1 MKMKTEL
8 IKPYPMATRLYKY
21 CLFSAILL
29 LISLA
34 GLKAQTVIFTP
45 TNVTCFGAADATMK
59 IDITGGSST
68 YWYVCYN
75 ITVPSLS
82 DSIGPTAQPSYTFT
96 NLNPAQLYLFYVR
109 DNVTGDY
116 VDAISRVFTQPAVLN
131 ATVTSVNAT
140 CYGTATGSITISS
153 PSGGSGAYDFS
164 INGGSTWQ
172 ASGSFPGLSAATY
185 IVRIRDRAAQGCII
199 TLNGNLII
207 TQPAELNANL
217 SFTNATC
224 FGKNNG
230 NITISSP
237 SGGSGAYQY
246 TITGAAPWNGS
257 GTFNNLAPG
266 TYNVIMRDGGATSCT
281 RTLNGSL
288 TISQPTQLNV
298 PDISIIKGL
307 TCNEGSDGQLQ
318 AIVTGG
324 TSPYS
329 FDWYK
334 NQSGSWVTISQF
346 TQTATN
352 LPQGWYEVR
361 VNDANNCGNPIPAT
375 SREFFL
381 LGVTDSVPPVFIFDS
396 ASVVSTCAGQS
407 NGSINS
413 HVHGGKKPYRFS
425 ITNGGASGY
434 QADSLFINL
443 GAGIYQT
450 WAMDRKGCKKP
461 GPSKTVVTTPNLPVS
476 VSIVANPSGSI
487 CPGTSVLF
495 TATPVNGGTT
505 PAYQWRLN
513 GSPVGTNSTTYTN
526 NALANGATVN
536 VILTSNLRCNSGN
549 PATSNTYTAS
559 LLSPPSITAQ
569 PASLTRCTGLSATFT
584 VTATG
589 TGLAYQ
595 WRKGGVNIP
604 GATGS
609 SYTIA
614 VVAITD
620 AASYDVVITGTC
632 GNVTSNAA
640 TLTVN
645 TSPAITVQP
654 ASTSACVGQGA
665 AFTVTATGTGLA
677 YQWRKGGVN
686 IPGAT
691 GSSYTIAVVA
701 VADAGSYDVVI
712 TGTCATVT
720 SNAAT
725 LTVNTP
731 PVITAQPASLTR
743 CTGLS
748 ATFTVTATGTGLAY
762 QWRKGGVNIPGA
774 TGSSYTIAVVA
785 VTDAAS
791 YDVVITGTCAT
802 VTSNTATLTVNTS
815 PVITAQP
822 ANTTACVGISASF
835 TVTATGT
842 GLAYQ
847 WRKGGVNIPGATGST
862 YNIGSVAV
870 TDAGSYDVVITGT
883 CATVTSNAATLTV
896 NTPPVIT
903 AQPAG
908 LTRCTGLSA
917 TFTVTATGTG
927 LAYQWRKGGVNIPG
941 ATGSSYTIAVVAV
954 TDAASYDVV
963 ITGTCG
969 NVTSNAAT
977 LTVNTSP
984 AITVQPASTSAC
996 VGQGAAFTVTATG
1009 TGLAYQ
1015 WRKGGVNIPGATGS
1029 SYTIAVVA
1037 VADAGSY
1044 DVVITGTCATVTSN
1058 AATLTVNTPPVITA
1072 QPASLTRCTGLSA
1085 TFTVTATGTGLAYQ
1099 WRKGGVNI
1107 PGATGSSYTI
1117 AVVAVTDAASYDVV
1131 ITGTCATVTSNT
1143 ATLTV
1148 NTSPVITAQPANTTA
1163 CVGISASF
1171 TVTATGT
1178 GLAYQWRKGG
1188 VNIPGATG
1196 STYNIGSVA
1205 VTDAGSYDVVITGTC
1220 ATVTSNAAT
1229 LTVNTP
1235 PVITAQPANTSA
1247 CVGQGATFTVTATGT
1262 GLAYQ
1267 WRKGG
1272 VNIPGATGL
1281 SYTIAGVAITDAG
1294 SFDVVITGTCATVT
1308 SNAATLTIN
1317 TPPVI
1322 TAQPVS
1328 LTRCTGLSATFDVT
1342 ATGTGLAYQWRKG
1355 GANIPGATGSS
1366 YTIAVVA
1373 VTDAGSYDVVITG
1386 TCATV
1391 TSNAATLTVNL
1402 PPSITTQPVSVT
1414 SCEGTTVN
1422 FSVTAGGAGLTY
1434 QWRKNG
1440 ANIPGAT
1447 ASVLTLNNI
1456 NLSSAAGYDVFITG
1470 TCGNIT
1476 SNTAT
1481 LIVAEKPIITL
1492 NPTDQEV
1499 CEGSSLTLNAS
1510 ATGTGIS
1517 YQWRRNGVDLTGQ
1530 TAASLTLNA
1539 VIPAQSGNYDVL
1551 AYNQCDTVTSNIAV
1565 VIIDPATAVL
1575 SSGNDTLVC
1584 IGGTVDFK
1592 ITANGHGAIT
1602 YQWQWQ
1608 YAGSWIDLSDGG
1620 DITGSATAHLNIQN
1634 VEAGDTGYYRCFISS
1649 ACGTAYSN
1657 PVLLAV
1663 NNIVATIGTPAP
1675 FLIDSTTTLINVSVR
1690 VTDRFLN
1697 WDLGFALVAPDGT
1710 EVLLKGPL
1718 AFPCVLNPFG
1728 NGVNATFTNDPAVN
1742 DNDTIDYCLN
1752 TKLISGTFA
1761 ATGNWNVL
1769 HGMDPANGAWQIRV
1783 YDSDKSVP
1791 DPDGYLRLAA
1801 LTFTDLDFKGDTAV
1815 VTYNSGI
1822 IQEEILNPISGEL
1835 RGTSFVVPIRL
1846 MTSCFNAQDA
1856 RAVVTVQGGIAPF
1869 TYQWTGPT
1877 VVPAVDDVMLGPGNY
1892 SVLVTDALGCSS
1904 TATVEVSSPPA
1915 IVFDSEIHTDTIA
1928 CFGATEGIIRS
1939 KASGGSGTLT
1949 YILIPG
1955 NIPSAVSDSGVF
1967 SNLAAGTYTIRVTDI
1982 NGCSLDSVIQI
1993 FQHTELT
2000 VQIDLV
2006 PVIGANPGSIT
2017 LTASG
2022 GVPPY
2027 QYSIDNGTTLQDSG
2041 EFINLPAGIYPV
2053 YVVDASGC
2061 IFTQDVNLN
2070 IQLLNVDVTIH
2081 DVSCYG
2087 LADGSFFLALTDG
2100 VGPYTLTGSF
2110 LPLPQVL
2117 NSGAFSF
2124 TGQTAGLYDVRIE
2137 DSEGR
2142 LFIDTIAIKEPTQI
2156 IATAIITNA
2165 TCSAITKDGAID
2177 LTVTGGSGIFTF
2189 NWSNGATSEDLV
2201 NIEAGSYSVIISDTN
2216 GCSSETFAYDVFGT
2230 NVATA
2235 YAGENDTICPGTE
2248 YQLVGSTAADSVR
2261 WDPAVFLDNNKIYNP
2276 MADISAKTTF
2286 FYTVYNHGC
2295 YDIDTLVID
2304 VFERIGMD
2312 IYDPSGIHESIGDSL
2327 YLLEGESA
2335 TMAATPGF
2343 VSYSW
2348 IPTIYLSDPTLEAV
2362 LVTPAANTYY
2372 TVFGTTD
2379 KGCVETDRVKVVIAR
2394 RINIY
2399 SGFSPNGDAFN
2410 NTWVIDHAEEYGDRI
2425 RVRVFNRWGEPVFE
2439 SKGYGGSGNEW
2450 DGNRNGKPLPVGTYY
2465 YIIDVKDG
2473 KSAPYTG
2480 TVTILR

>member
-1 MKMKTEL
+1 
-8 IKPYPMATRLYKY
+8 
-21 CLFSAILL
+21 
-29 LISLA
+29 
-34 GLKAQTVIFTP
+34 
-45 TNVTCFGAADATMK
+45 
-59 IDITGGSST
+59 
-68 YWYVCYN
+68 
-75 ITVPSLS
+75 
-82 DSIGPTAQPSYTFT
+82 
-96 NLNPAQLYLFYVR
+96 
-109 DNVTGDY
+109 
-116 VDAISRVFTQPAVLN
+116 
-131 ATVTSVNAT
+131 
-140 CYGTATGSITISS
+140 
-153 PSGGSGAYDFS
+153 
-164 INGGSTWQ
+164 
-172 ASGSFPGLSAATY
+172 
-185 IVRIRDRAAQGCII
+185 
-199 TLNGNLII
+199 
-207 TQPAELNANL
+207 
-217 SFTNATC
+217 
-224 FGKNNG
+224 
-230 NITISSP
+230 
-237 SGGSGAYQY
+237 
-246 TITGAAPWNGS
+246 
-257 GTFNNLAPG
+257 
-266 TYNVIMRDGGATSCT
+266 
-281 RTLNGSL
+281 
-288 TISQPTQLNV
+288 
-298 PDISIIKGL
+298 
-307 TCNEGSDGQLQ
+307 
-318 AIVTGG
+318 
-324 TSPYS
+324 
-329 FDWYK
+329 
-334 NQSGSWVTISQF
+334 
-346 TQTATN
+346 
-352 LPQGWYEVR
+352 
-361 VNDANNCGNPIPAT
+361 
-375 SREFFL
+375 
-381 LGVTDSVPPVFIFDS
+381 
-396 ASVVSTCAGQS
+396 
-407 NGSINS
+407 
-413 HVHGGKKPYRFS
+413 
-425 ITNGGASGY
+425 
-434 QADSLFINL
+434 
-443 GAGIYQT
+443 
-450 WAMDRKGCKKP
+450 
-461 GPSKTVVTTPNLPVS
+461 
-476 VSIVANPSGSI
+476 
-487 CPGTSVLF
+487 
-495 TATPVNGGTT
+495 
-505 PAYQWRLN
+505 
-513 GSPVGTNSTTYTN
+513 
-526 NALANGATVN
+526 
-536 VILTSNLRCNSGN
+536 
-549 PATSNTYTAS
+549 
-559 LLSPPSITAQ
+559 
-569 PASLTRCTGLSATFT
+569 
-584 VTATG
+584 
-589 TGLAYQ
+589 
-595 WRKGGVNIP
+595 
-604 GATGS
+604 
-609 SYTIA
+609 
-614 VVAITD
+614 
-620 AASYDVVITGTC
+620 
-632 GNVTSNAA
+632 
-640 TLTVN
+640 
-645 TSPAITVQP
+645 
-654 ASTSACVGQGA
+654 
-665 AFTVTATGTGLA
+665 
-677 YQWRKGGVN
+677 
-686 IPGAT
+686 
-691 GSSYTIAVVA
+691 
-701 VADAGSYDVVI
+701 VVI

-731 PVITAQPASLTR
+731 PVITAQPAS
-743 CTGLS
+743 
-748 ATFTVTATGTGLAY
+748 
-762 QWRKGGVNIPGA
+762 
-774 TGSSYTIAVVA
+774 
-785 VTDAAS
+785 
-791 YDVVITGTCAT
+791 
-802 VTSNTATLTVNTS
+802 
-815 PVITAQP
+815 
-822 ANTTACVGISASF
+822 
-835 TVTATGT
+835 
-842 GLAYQ
+842 
-847 WRKGGVNIPGATGST
+847 
-862 YNIGSVAV
+862 
-870 TDAGSYDVVITGT
+870 
-883 CATVTSNAATLTV
+883 
-896 NTPPVIT
+896 
-903 AQPAG
+903 
-908 LTRCTGLSA
+908 
-917 TFTVTATGTG
+917 
-927 LAYQWRKGGVNIPG
+927 
-941 ATGSSYTIAVVAV
+941 
-954 TDAASYDVV
+954 
-963 ITGTCG
+963 
-969 NVTSNAAT
+969 
-977 LTVNTSP
+977 
-984 AITVQPASTSAC
+984 
-996 VGQGAAFTVTATG
+996 
-1009 TGLAYQ
+1009 
-1015 WRKGGVNIPGATGS
+1015 
-1029 SYTIAVVA
+1029 
-1037 VADAGSY
+1037 
-1044 DVVITGTCATVTSN
+1044 
-1058 AATLTVNTPPVITA
+1058 
-1072 QPASLTRCTGLSA
+1072 
-1085 TFTVTATGTGLAYQ
+1085 
-1099 WRKGGVNI
+1099 
-1107 PGATGSSYTI
+1107 
-1117 AVVAVTDAASYDVV
+1117 
-1131 ITGTCATVTSNT
+1131 
-1143 ATLTV
+1143 
-1148 NTSPVITAQPANTTA
+1148 
-1163 CVGISASF
+1163 
-1171 TVTATGT
+1171 
-1178 GLAYQWRKGG
+1178 
-1188 VNIPGATG
+1188 
-1196 STYNIGSVA
+1196 
-1205 VTDAGSYDVVITGTC
+1205 
-1220 ATVTSNAAT
+1220 
-1229 LTVNTP
+1229 
-1235 PVITAQPANTSA
+1235 TSA

-1272 VNIPGATGL
+1272 VNIPGATGS
-1281 SYTIAGVAITDAG
+1281 SYTIASVAITDAG

-1355 GANIPGATGSS
+1355 GVNIPGATGSTYNIGS
-1366 YTIAVVA
+1366 VA

-1402 PPSITTQPVSVT
+1402 PPSITSQPLSVT

-1456 NLSSAAGYDVFITG
+1456 NLSSAAGYDVLITG

-1499 CEGSSLTLNAS
+1499 CEGSTLTLQAS
-1510 ATGTGIS
+1510 ASGTGIF
-1517 YQWRRNGVDLTGQ
+1517 YQWRRNGVYLTGQ

-1742 DNDTIDYCLN
+1742 TNDTIDYCLN

-1791 DPDGYLRLAA
+1791 DPDGYLRLAT

-1815 VTYNSGI
+1815 VAYNSGI

-1904 TATVEVSSPPA
+1904 TATVEVSSPPV

-1939 KASGGSGTLT
+1939 KASGGTGTLT
-1949 YILIPG
+1949 YTLMPG
-1955 NIPSAVSDSGVF
+1955 NIPSAVADSGVF
-1967 SNLAAGTYTIRVTDI
+1967 SNLAAGTYTLRVTDI

-2041 EFINLPAGIYPV
+2041 KFIALPAGIYPV

-2087 LADGSFFLALTDG
+2087 LADGSFFLALMDG

-2124 TGQTAGLYDVRIE
+2124 TGQSAGLYDVRIE

-2177 LTVTGGSGIFTF
+2177 LTVTGGSGIFAF
-2189 NWSNGATSEDLV
+2189 NWSNGATTEDLIS
-2201 NIEAGSYSVIISDTN
+2201 IEAGSYSVIISDTN
-2216 GCSSETFAYDVFGT
+2216 GCSSESFAFDVFGT

-2248 YQLVGSTAADSVR
+2248 YQLIGSTGADSVR

-2276 MADISAKTTF
+2276 VADISAKTTF

-2295 YDIDTLVID
+2295 YDIDTVVID

-2343 VSYSW
+2343 TSYSW
-2348 IPTIYLSDPTLEAV
+2348 IPAIYLSDPTLEAV

-2425 RVRVFNRWGEPVFE
+2425 RVRVYNRWGEPVFE